1 MHFHLVFKF
10 SHFLHSQQHLL
21 SFTFLIITILIGVKV
36 LITQSCLILCDPMDC
51 SPSGSSVH
59 GILWARIL
67 EWVTIPFSREYSQPR
82 DWTQIYCI
90 AGGFF
95 TIWAI
100 RDEVIFYMGLGLYFP
115 GVEWFW
121 ILFNIPDGWV
131 HEGINEKMAPKAPKC
146 LPDSV
151 SRWCTRFSEGSKNR
165 KTCDLLLLIG
175 LIIIRFI
182 GLISSYFK

>member
-1 MHFHLVFKF
+1 MNIGLQISLWYTDFISFRYILRSTITGLCSSIFNFVRNFHTVFIMTILIFTPTNSVQGIPFFHTWPTLV
-10 SHFLHSQQHLL
+10 
-21 SFTFLIITILIGVKV
+21 TFLIITILTGVKV

-115 GVEWFW
+115 DVEWFW
-121 ILFNIPDGWV
+121 ILFNIPDG
-131 HEGINEKMAPKAPKC
+131 HLYI
-146 LPDSV
+146 
-151 SRWCTRFSEGSKNR
+151 F
-165 KTCDLLLLIG
+165 
-175 LIIIRFI
+175 
-182 GLISSYFK
+182 Y